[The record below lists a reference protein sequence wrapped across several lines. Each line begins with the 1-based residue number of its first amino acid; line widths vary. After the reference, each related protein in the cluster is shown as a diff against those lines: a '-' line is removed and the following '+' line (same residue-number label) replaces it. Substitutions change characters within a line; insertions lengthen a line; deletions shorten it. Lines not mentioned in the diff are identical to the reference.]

1 MVAWRRPCSDDE
13 IIEVMEN
20 IVANCTL
27 GFFVSGLPSTNAM
40 FKKMK
45 LSCCVVLFLFSVS
58 ACYYMVRGEVTPW
71 LIKGQQCFIP

>member
-1 MVAWRRPCSDDE
+1 MVVWRRPCSDGE

-20 IVANCTL
+20 FIVANCTL
-27 GFFVSGLPSTNAM
+27 GFFVSGLLSTNAM

-58 ACYYMVRGEVTPW
+58 DRGEVATM
-71 LIKGQQCFIP
+71 LIKGQQCFIPSD

>member
-20 IVANCTL
+20 FIVANCTL
-27 GFFVSGLPSTNAM
+27 RFFVSGLPSTNAM

-45 LSCCVVLFLFSVS
+45 LSCCDVLFLFSVS
-58 ACYYMVRGEVTPW
+58 DSLLLHGKRRGNT
-71 LIKGQQCFIP
+71 IAN

>member
-13 IIEVMEN
+13 IIKVMEN

-45 LSCCVVLFLFSVS
+45 LSCCFVSFFSLRQP
-58 ACYYMVRGEVTPW
+58 AITW
-71 LIKGQQCFIP
+71 

>member
-1 MVAWRRPCSDDE
+1 MWRRPCSDGE

-20 IVANCTL
+20 FIVANYTL

-40 FKKMK
+40 IKKMK

-58 ACYYMVRGEVTPW
+58 DSLLLRG
-71 LIKGQQCFIP
+71 KRRGNNNAN

>member
-40 FKKMK
+40 FEKMK

-58 ACYYMVRGEVTPW
+58 DSLLLHGKRRGNTMAN
-71 LIKGQQCFIP
+71 